1 MTKAKDSPEDGV
13 RSPVVYRLAVGI
25 LRCILFFGARVRVN
39 REAELPEGA
48 CIVASNHISH
58 FDPPLISG
66 SFRRKFRRDI
76 DWLAMQDLFAHPAS
90 KRFFEGANVIP
101 VNRGGGD
108 RTSLRVALRRLAAG
122 RVVGIF
128 PEGGIRDGESSILNG
143 APMKAGAALLASMAQ
158 APIVPM
164 VIVGSD
170 RLYNKRRWFPGRRA
184 TVWIGIGPA
193 FFPLPDR
200 AETEKRLA
208 QEIVA
213 LRDRLIARYGLTAAD
228 LPHPPKERMSEA

>member
-1 MTKAKDSPEDGV
+1 MTKAKETPADGV
-13 RSPVVYRLAVGI
+13 RPPATYRLAVGI
-25 LRCILFFGARVRVN
+25 LRCILFFGARVRVMQ
-39 REAELPEGA
+39 EAELPAGA

-66 SFRRKFRRDI
+66 SFRREFRRDI
-76 DWLAMQDLFAHPAS
+76 DWLAMQELFVHPAA

-108 RTSLRVALRRLAAG
+108 RTSLRVALRRLALG

-128 PEGGIRDGESSILNG
+128 PEGGIRDGDASILNG
-143 APMKAGAALLASMAQ
+143 APMKAGVALLASMAK
-158 APIVPM
+158 APIVPV
-164 VIVGSD
+164 VILGSD

-184 TVWIGIGPA
+184 TVWIGIGRA
-193 FFPLPDR
+193 FSPLPDR

-208 QEIVA
+208 EEIVG
-213 LRDRLIARYGLTAAD
+213 LKERLMTKYGLNAAD
-228 LPHPPKERMSEA
+228 LPHPPKERMAEA